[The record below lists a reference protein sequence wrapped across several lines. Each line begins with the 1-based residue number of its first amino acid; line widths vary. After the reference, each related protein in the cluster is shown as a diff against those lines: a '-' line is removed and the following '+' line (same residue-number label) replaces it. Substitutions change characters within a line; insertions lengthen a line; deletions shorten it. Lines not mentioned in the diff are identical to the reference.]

1 MRRTTRVLSATAL
14 AGAVLGV
21 TAPAASADPAA
32 EVSPSTVAPGGTVTV
47 SVSCDATGG
56 APPDFIDA
64 TSKGFEDGK
73 VRLTRV
79 AGDDGT
85 AGGTSYSGTA
95 RIPPGGGD
103 AGAGGSPNDTGPDA
117 VGPDAVGPD
126 AVGPDAVGPDA
137 VGPDAVP
144 DTVGPD
150 AVGPDTVGPDA
161 VGPDAVGSDAEWG
174 VDGACPVAPGGQP
187 KQWTAPYTIDRGSGP
202 ARASVEPPVGVQRG
216 VRAGGGGSFTPSLPA
231 LISGSVLVAGAC
243 GAAVYRVRRRGSSA
257 DG

>member
-1 MRRTTRVLSATAL
+1 MRRTACVLSATAL

-21 TAPAASADPAA
+21 AAPAASADPAA

-103 AGAGGSPNDTGPDA
+103 AGAGGSPDDTGPDAVGSDA

-126 AVGPDAVGPDA
+126 AVGSDAVGPDA
-137 VGPDAVP
+137 VGPDTVP

-150 AVGPDTVGPDA
+150 AVGPDTVGPDAVGPDA

-202 ARASVEPPVGVQRG
+202 ARA
-216 VRAGGGGSFTPSLPA
+216 
-231 LISGSVLVAGAC
+231 
-243 GAAVYRVRRRGSSA
+243 
-257 DG
+257 